1 MGVVFGDGL
10 SGKMLGELY
19 SSFVSGIEFRLGNK
33 VVVEE
38 VLSVWQQDASKRKK
52 KRVAVYL
59 GADPKTMR
67 KQFQTM
73 MESQAISNAVEVKA
87 SDPVMVEML
96 ENSLAVLFQQFL

>member
-1 MGVVFGDGL
+1 
-10 SGKMLGELY
+10 MLGNVY

-38 VLSVWQQDASKRKK
+38 VLSMWQQDASKRKQ

-59 GADPKTMR
+59 GADPMTMR

-73 MESQAISNAVEVKA
+73 MESQAIRDAVEVMA
-87 SDPVMVEML
+87 SDPAM
-96 ENSLAVLFQQFL
+96 